1 MLPPATECGELP
13 LTAFWSLLAIP
24 RAHWLVS
31 AFWIPAWKPPA
42 PPQPASQESLP
53 SCLPSQRLW
62 QESLPPMFWLSHWS
76 CSVLALLETSVVAV
90 EVAVWLAL
98 EGPELTFPPAI
109 ETGALALTAF
119 WSLLAIPRAHWLVS
133 AFWIPAWK
141 PPAPPQPAL

>member
-1 MLPPATECGELP
+1 MFPPATETGALA

-42 PPQPASQESLP
+42 PPQPASQESLPSCLPSQRLSQESLP

-98 EGPELTFPPAI
+98 EGPE
-109 ETGALALTAF
+109 
-119 WSLLAIPRAHWLVS
+119 
-133 AFWIPAWK
+133 
-141 PPAPPQPAL
+141 